1 MTSSA
6 SSKVGFPCEKAT
18 TRPLTSSTWP
28 TSAAISCVAEWAG
41 PAAAPIAENSSA
53 AATNSMTV
61 EVFSPGS
68 RCSGERSRI
77 LHLLRMKPT
86 IARPGGA
93 GAISNPLF
101 VARVDDLNPAI
112 VARERIGCIFQL
124 TLAVAHRHQAAGL
137 DTVFLQQET
146 LDRIGAALGQALVI
160 GVATLAVGVPGH
172 DEGTALQVGARER
185 LAARRDLRRRP
196 RPDRVGVVFEVDF
209 KIDARPL
216 LGDRNDLVA
225 LSGGERTGGPVAQ
238 GVHEAGFL
246 RPAGCVAGRC
256 GKPPRDPRGLQR
268 PDDIFRGRLLRGQ
281 ANAEPCGQGETGSQ
295 HDASQID
302 LERPVMRRHVPL
314 PVLLAPRLGVHASW
328 RCDGRTSRT
337 GM

>member
-41 PAAAPIAENSSA
+41 PAPAPIAENSRA

-68 RCSGERSRI
+68 RCWGERSRI

-86 IARPGGA
+86 VARLGGA
-93 GAISNPLF
+93 GAISSPLF

-124 TLAVAHRHQAAGL
+124 ALAVAHRHQATGL

-146 LDRIGAALGQALVI
+146 LDRIRAALGQALVI
-160 GVATLAVGVPGH
+160 GLATLAVGVPGH
-172 DEGTALQVGARER
+172 DEGNALQVGARER
-185 LAARRDLRRRP
+185 LAERRDLRRCL

-216 LGDRNDLVA
+216 LGDRSDLLA
-225 LSGGERTGGPVAQ
+225 LSSCERTGGPVAQ

-246 RPAGCVAGRC
+246 RPARCIAGRC
-256 GKPPRDPRGLQR
+256 GETARDPRRLQR

-281 ANAEPCGQGETGSQ
+281 PMPSPAGRATPA
-295 HDASQID
+295 ASMMQARLI
-302 LERPVMRRHVPL
+302 LS
-314 PVLLAPRLGVHASW
+314 VL
-328 RCDGRTSRT
+328 
-337 GM
+337 